1 MDSVH
6 PDLAIAKKQLYA
18 NNNLE
23 QTNFKAEKESAEY
36 AASTFTLNN
45 LAVIYRVAKITPTK
59 NGQFVTI
66 WKRNSKGITEPF
78 HVSDSFDFII
88 ISVRNE
94 ANIGQFIFPKSVLL
108 QQKIISGN
116 NKEGKRGMRVYPP
129 WDKPMSKQAEKTQ
142 EWQLKHF
149 FSINNSLSSVEL
161 AQLKKLF

>member
-1 MDSVH
+1 MDKIYL
-6 PDLAIAKKQLYA
+6 DLAIAKKQLYD

-23 QTNFKAEKESAEY
+23 LANFKAEKESAEY

-45 LAVIYRVAKITPTK
+45 LVIIYRVAKITPTK

-108 QQKIISGN
+108 EQKIISGN
-116 NKEGKRGMRVYPP
+116 NKEGKRGIRVYPP

-149 FSINNSLSSVEL
+149 FWINNLLSSAESRL
-161 AQLKKLF
+161 LNKMF